1 MGGFICVA
9 LIVIA
14 LLWNKFMVF
23 IVDLNCDAAD
33 AEGER
38 RRQERLK
45 REKEQK

>member
-9 LIVIA
+9 LIIIA

-23 IVDLNCDAAD
+23 IVDLNLDAA
-33 AEGER
+33 AAQGRKER
-38 RRQERLK
+38 EERLK

>member
-14 LLWNKFMVF
+14 LLWCKIWPF
-23 IVDLNCDAAD
+23 IVDLHFEAID

-38 RRQERLK
+38 QKQEK
-45 REKEQK
+45 TEK

>member
-14 LLWNKFMVF
+14 LLWHKFMVF
-23 IVDLNCDAAD
+23 ITDIQLENAAAQGKKD
-33 AEGER
+33 RE
-38 RRQERLK
+38 ERLK